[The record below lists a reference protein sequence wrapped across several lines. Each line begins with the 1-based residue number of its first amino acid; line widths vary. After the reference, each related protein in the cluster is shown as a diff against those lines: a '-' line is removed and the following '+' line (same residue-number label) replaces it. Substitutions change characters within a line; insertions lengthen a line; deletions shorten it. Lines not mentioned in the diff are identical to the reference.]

1 MNKNSGFSWGWLV
14 VGLLVAMLMRSL
26 FFGNGGGEVVA
37 LKDYNEFLRM
47 LDQGKFVSVQVT
59 PNDDGT
65 LAVVAAEKIEKKD
78 EKEKVNVEEKKYTIT
93 APVNSKLVDK
103 LTSKP
108 EIELITARQPS
119 NWFGTVLS
127 WVLPVLLFFVI
138 WSFLMKR
145 QMGGGGI
152 GGPIMGFGKSRAK
165 LLQPNDARVTFD
177 DVAGA
182 EEAKEDLREVIEFL
196 KDPRKFTKLGGRLP
210 KGCLL
215 IGQPGTGKTLLAS
228 AVAGEASVPFFSIT
242 GSGFVEMF
250 VGVGASRVRDMF
262 AEAKKQAPCI
272 IFIDELDAVGKS
284 RGGSVLSG
292 NDEREQ
298 TLNQLLAEMDGFE
311 TDQGVIIL
319 AATNRPEVLD
329 SALLRPGRFDLHVI
343 VPLPDVKGRE
353 AILKVHARKMPLE
366 EGVDLSVFARGTPGF
381 SGADL
386 ANMLNE
392 AALSAARHKREVV
405 TSPDLE
411 LAKDKVSMGSERK
424 FLVMSPEEKR
434 TIAYHEAGHALVAK
448 FTKGADPVHKVSII
462 PRGMS
467 LGVTQQLPIEDKQ
480 THTNIYLEG
489 QLAILFGGRTA
500 EAIFLNQKSTGA
512 ANDIDKASEIAQRM
526 VQEWGM
532 SDEVGPIKWGGEF
545 RHQFLGT
552 QIPERIKNY
561 SEETARKIDEEVRRL
576 IAEACSRAENI
587 IKTHKREVEAVAE
600 KLLEKETLD
609 GAEIDALIKSGS

>member
-1 MNKNSGFSWGWLV
+1 MNKNPGFSWGWFV
-14 VGLLVAMLMRSL
+14 VSLIVIMFMRSL
-26 FFGNGGGEVVA
+26 FFGNGGGEIVA
-37 LKDYNEFLRM
+37 LHDYNEFLRM
-47 LDQGKFVSVQVT
+47 VDQGKFVSVQVT

-65 LAVVAAEKIEKKD
+65 VEVVATEKTEKKD
-78 EKEKVNVEEKKYTIT
+78 EKEKASVEEKKYTIT
-93 APVNSKLVDK
+93 APADSKLIEK

-108 EIELITARQPS
+108 EIKFVSARQPS
-119 NWFGTVLS
+119 NWFG
-127 WVLPVLLFFVI
+127 VLLGWIVPVALFFLL
-138 WSFLMKR
+138 WSYLMKR
-145 QMGGGGI
+145 MGGGM
-152 GGPIMGFGKSRAK
+152 GGQIMGFGKSRAK
-165 LLQPNDARVTFD
+165 LLQPNSTRVTFD
-177 DVAGA
+177 DVAGV

-215 IGQPGTGKTLLAS
+215 IGQPGTGKTLLAR

-411 LAKDKVSMGSERK
+411 FAKDKVSMGSERK
-424 FLVMSPEEKR
+424 SLVMSPEEKL

-462 PRGMS
+462 PRGMA

-552 QIPERIKNY
+552 QIPERIKN
-561 SEETARKIDEEVRRL
+561 
-576 IAEACSRAENI
+576 
-587 IKTHKREVEAVAE
+587 
-600 KLLEKETLD
+600 
-609 GAEIDALIKSGS
+609 